1 MFGLPEGPQPAAFLI
16 WGDAGCLWWHHAAVS
31 ERDESGVAET
41 LAVVAQA
48 LAVDTD
54 LTAVI
59 LRACRLAVATI
70 DACEHADVMVVA
82 PGGTLTVPA
91 ATDWVGIR
99 VISFE
104 EEYRE
109 GPCIDA
115 SRTGALVD
123 APDLSTEQRW
133 PRFTRRCLAET
144 PVRSGVGLPLLIGD
158 RPIGA
163 LDLYAGSPQAFHD
176 EDRAVA
182 ALFATHAA
190 VAFEAARERLN
201 YDQALAS
208 RDVIGQ
214 AKGILMAQS
223 HINADDA
230 FDLLRRA
237 SQRLNVKLTTVAQD
251 IVDRN
256 ASF

>member
-1 MFGLPEGPQPAAFLI
+1 V
-16 WGDAGCLWWHHAAVS
+16 GDAPWWHDAAVG
-31 ERDESGVAET
+31 EREELGVAET
-41 LAVVAQA
+41 LAVVAHA
-48 LAVDTD
+48 LAVDSD

-59 LRACRLAVATI
+59 LGACRLAVATI
-70 DACEHADVMVVA
+70 EACEHADVMVVA

-99 VISFE
+99 VVSYE

-115 SRTGALVD
+115 FRNGVLVD
-123 APDLSTEQRW
+123 APDLSTEVRW

-158 RPIGA
+158 RPPGA
-163 LDLYAGSPQAFHD
+163 LDMYAASPHAFYD

-190 VAFEAARERLN
+190 VAIEAGRERLN
-201 YDQALAS
+201 FEQALAT

-223 HINADDA
+223 HMSADDA

-237 SQRLNVKLTTVAQD
+237 SQRLNVKLTTVAQE
-251 IVDRN
+251 IVDKN
-256 ASF
+256 PSC